1 MLAASEASAE
11 AAIQLPTI
19 GADGWDDGLPRAVA
33 DRGSAGMM
41 IVPMPALLQGYT
53 HPQTLFIFLADRG
66 CGDPPPRFGFAFER
80 FRKRVFRKRASRAY
94 LEFFPEI

>member
-33 DRGSAGMM
+33 DRGSAGMK
-41 IVPMPALLQGYT
+41 IVPMPALLQG
-53 HPQTLFIFLADRG
+53 
-66 CGDPPPRFGFAFER
+66 
-80 FRKRVFRKRASRAY
+80 
-94 LEFFPEI
+94 

>member
-33 DRGSAGMM
+33 DRGSAGMK
-41 IVPMPALLQGYT
+41 IVPMPALLQGLVVW
-53 HPQTLFIFLADRG
+53 QRSMMV
-66 CGDPPPRFGFAFER
+66 RR
-80 FRKRVFRKRASRAY
+80 SRC
-94 LEFFPEI
+94 LRILGRSSGLWVSFVR